1 MSKSEHQGIQAIDD
15 QDGNIILTIDEIT
28 NRWHKSE
35 HQGIQAIDDQ
45 DGNIIL
51 TIDEIT
57 NRWQQYYMNIM
68 EGHLNMISDNNNT
81 SNKEEYDIT
90 VQEISVKYHETGR

>member
-1 MSKSEHQGIQAIDD
+1 MMIIVEAAEH
-15 QDGNIILTIDEIT
+15 T
-28 NRWHKSE
+28 
-35 HQGIQAIDDQ
+35 AIDDQ

-68 EGHLNMISDNNNT
+68 EGHLEEYMISDNNNT

-90 VQEISVKYHETGR
+90 VQEISEAIGNLKNGKSAGVDNVKVTRKNTI